1 MRIIAD
7 VNQTTGSHK
16 QSNSFNHRKLQ
27 YLGHRV
33 FVYPLPYGDYIEM
46 TAPIMVK
53 LQAIKA
59 LGRNVQKQHF
69 VGMVKVAV
77 DRKNSISEACGNIC
91 SNTHEHERFRNEC
104 IKAQQDGAKFYVLI
118 EDDTC
123 KTVQDVFKWNNPRRI
138 VWMRTKGDKPKQPPA
153 NGSQLAK
160 AMITMEK
167 KYGVKFVFCRP
178 KKAAETIVKLL
189 EGGTD
194 GE

>member
-104 IKAQQDGAKFYVLI
+104 IKAQSDGAKFYVLI
-118 EDDTC
+118 EDDDC
-123 KTVQDVFKWNNPRRI
+123 KSVEDVFRWNNPRRLI
-138 VWMRTKGDKPKQPPA
+138 WLRKKGPKPKVGPA
-153 NGSQLAK
+153 SGPTLAK
-160 AMITMEK
+160 AMLTMEK
-167 KYGVKFVFCRP
+167 KYGVKFVFCPRH
-178 KKAAETIVKLL
+178 KAAEKIVELL
-189 EGGTD
+189 GG
-194 GE
+194 E

>member
-59 LGRNVQKQHF
+59 IGRNVQKQHF

-77 DRKNSISEACGNIC
+77 DRKNSIQEVCGNIC
-91 SNTHEHERFRNEC
+91 SKDHVRFRNEC
-104 IKAQQDGAKFYVLI
+104 MWAQKDGAKFYVLI
-118 EDDTC
+118 ED
-123 KTVQDVFKWNNPRRI
+123 KKINEVRDVFQWNNPRRI
-138 VWMRTKGDKPKQPPA
+138 QYFRVKGNKPKDPPPD
-153 NGSQLAK
+153 GPKLAR
-160 AMITMEK
+160 AMMTMEK

-178 KKAAETIVKLL
+178 EKAAETIVKLL